1 MSNTQML
8 TGNPLAVKLWAKE
21 DYLDIYKTTVFGR
34 MMEAGTLHYAEELNG
49 ATKGDRVTF
58 AFNGILTGLGTG
70 EGGTLV
76 GNEEALAL
84 SSYNMS
90 INVVRHAVNNP
101 NEETIEQQRTYV
113 PFEKN
118 ARTLLKGW
126 HKSRVEWSIFNQL
139 AGANSTSY
147 LIDGATYSATD
158 KLPFVRGNNSIAAPS
173 TNRIIRA
180 GGVSADESLTSS
192 NTMTLDMIDAAIE
205 LTKRTYPTVEPINR
219 DGDESFDLY
228 ISWEQLTDLKRDT
241 TGKIQWSQNYLSA
254 MAGGMIK
261 DNPIFT
267 NTIGAK
273 AVARYAN
280 VFIIPSTRIP
290 YGVNSSTSAILTN
303 VRRAVMCGK
312 NAGAIGSITG
322 GRLSDNTVPLIYKQ
336 QFQDYE
342 YYKGIEARMI
352 WGVTKLQGASAGNT
366 EDWGSVVLSTY
377 AAAHTS

>member
-1 MSNTQML
+1 MSTTSML
-8 TGNPLAVKLWAKE
+8 STNALAVKLWAKE
-21 DYLDIYKTTVFGR
+21 DYLDIYKSTVYGR
-34 MMEAGTLHYAEELNG
+34 MLSSGTLHYATELNG
-49 ATKGDRVTF
+49 AAKGDNVTF
-58 AFNGILTGLGTG
+58 AFNGILTGQGTG

-76 GNEEALAL
+76 GNEEALSL
-84 SSYNMS
+84 SSDSMA

-101 NEETIEQQRTYV
+101 NDDTIEQQRTYV

-118 ARTLLKGW
+118 ARTLLKNW
-126 HKSRVEWSIFNQL
+126 HKSRLEWSIFNQL
-139 AGANSTSY
+139 AGANSTTY
-147 LIDGATYSATD
+147 LIDGATYSAAD
-158 KLPFVRGNNSIAAPS
+158 KLPFVRGLNGIAAPT

-180 GGVSADESLTSS
+180 GGAATDEALTSS
-192 NTMTLDMIDAAIE
+192 NTMTLDLIDAAIE
-205 LTKRTYPTVEPINR
+205 LTKRTYPTVEPLER

-290 YGVNSSTSAILTN
+290 YGVHSSTSVIQTN

-312 NAGAIGSITG
+312 NAGAIGTIQG
-322 GRLSDNTVPLIYKQ
+322 GRLTDNSVPLIYKQ

-342 YYKGIEARMI
+342 YYKGIEARLI
-352 WGVTKLQGASAGNT
+352 YGVTKLQGASAGNT
-366 EDWGSVVLSTY
+366 EDWGSIVISTY

>member
-1 MSNTQML
+1 MSTTPML

-21 DYLDIYKTTVFGR
+21 DYLDIYKSTIYGR

-49 ATKGDRVTF
+49 ATKGDQVTF

-76 GNEEALAL
+76 GNEEALTL
-84 SSYNMS
+84 SSSAMA

-101 NEETIEQQRTYV
+101 NDDTIEQQRTYV

-118 ARTLLKGW
+118 ARTQLKGW
-126 HKSRVEWSIFNQL
+126 HRSRVEASIFNQL

-147 LIDGATYSATD
+147 LVDGATYSAPD
-158 KLPFVRGNNSIAAPS
+158 KLPFVRGLNSIVAPS

-180 GGVSADESLTSS
+180 GGVANDQSLTST
-192 NTMTLDMIDAAIE
+192 NTMTLDLIDAAIE

-219 DGDESFDLY
+219 NGDEGFDLY

-241 TGKIQWSQNYLSA
+241 TGKIQWSQNYLAA
-254 MAGGMIK
+254 MAGGMIN

-267 NTIGAK
+267 NTIGSK

-280 VFIIPSTRIP
+280 VYIIPNARVS
-290 YGVNSSTSAILTN
+290 YGVSSADSSIQTN
-303 VRRAVMCGK
+303 VRRAVLCGK
-312 NAGAIGSITG
+312 NAAAIGSVTG

-352 WGVTKLQGASAGNT
+352 WGCKKLQGTSAGNT
-366 EDWGSVVLSTY
+366 EDWGSVVISTY
-377 AAAHTS
+377 AAAHTA